1 MFGFCLRL
9 VRCLFVAYIHRGY
22 QNAKVLICCGNV
34 RPRTEKAQNINSG
47 VIFGDAGACAIVS
60 KNPEE
65 NFTLFNIDSYGERWD
80 KLVDRK
86 HGVRHFK
93 EVLTGKAERGDC
105 YIVEKMDGAAI
116 MDFTL
121 FEVVDNI
128 KGLICAAQI
137 SKEEI
142 GAYLFQQPQKMLVN
156 DMAEKLGLNPETVI
170 QNAGKIG
177 NTSSASIPLLLT
189 EIGADWNKRAN
200 KKVLMSGFG
209 VGLSVA
215 STILNLDNLKVMETE
230 KYGRS
235 NI

>member
-65 NFTLFNIDSYGERWD
+65 NFTLFNIDSYDERWY

-142 GAYLFQQPQKMLVN
+142 GAYLFHQPQKMLVN